1 MFHNNWAYHFKSS
14 LIYHIIN
21 HNHKNIIQVSTGKN
35 NLNQIK
41 ISTNINMAQ
50 SQIQNFKN
58 ISCILFSLK
67 FINLD
72 IHVHNAN
79 VQVIN
84 QAQRTNKIRIFTM
97 NINNPF
103 DWNDLFT
110 QIWTKLKTS
119 NQTTSQII
127 KIFKENFLLNNRY
140 SNGIP
145 ADIIAPITN
154 HQLLQLENMSL

>member
-1 MFHNNWAYHFKSS
+1 
-14 LIYHIIN
+14 
-21 HNHKNIIQVSTGKN
+21 
-35 NLNQIK
+35 
-41 ISTNINMAQ
+41 MAQ

-127 KIFKENFLLNNRY
+127 KFFKENFLLNNRY

-145 ADIIAPITN
+145 ADIIAPIIN